1 MSKTS
6 GGGSGAAGGARA
18 GRQRAAGG
26 GESINFP
33 EFDSG
38 FRYVGN
44 PDGKEFVIQ
53 FGEKKSVERK
63 YSPDALKA
71 IKNRASSVETIKE
84 MKGLISD
91 QNIKSIQSK
100 TKNYTKQE
108 ISQELS
114 KARGSL
120 DKLINTTDYKVWKEN
135 PASNT
140 TQLKYKLF
148 TSNSDLSLDIRDS
161 I

>member
-18 GRQRAAGG
+18 GRQRAGS
-26 GESINFP
+26 GESISFP
-33 EFDSG
+33 EFDNG

-44 PDGKEFVIQ
+44 PNGKEFLTQ

-71 IKNRASSVETIKE
+71 IKNRESSIETIKE

-91 QNIKSIQSK
+91 QNIKNIQSK

-114 KARGSL
+114 KARGRL